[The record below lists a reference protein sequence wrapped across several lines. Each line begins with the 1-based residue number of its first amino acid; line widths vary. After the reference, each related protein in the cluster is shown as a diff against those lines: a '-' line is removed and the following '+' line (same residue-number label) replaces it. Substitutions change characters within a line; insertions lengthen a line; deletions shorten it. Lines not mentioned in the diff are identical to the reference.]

1 MKAETWLPLATLA
14 LGWAGAQLT
23 ELFRDRRISSRERR
37 TRQEAS
43 QRATLLDLPRR
54 AAGAVQPD
62 DGDQRRSPPEL
73 LWRRMTQDQKT
84 EWSAREHQ
92 ARAHLWDLRAKVQL
106 LESRVLDADARH
118 AVAVFVAISQ
128 LAIPWARTP
137 PKRTLWKCPSVTTT
151 RSNGWAS

>member
-43 QRATLLDLPRR
+43 QRATLLDLQDALLELSNQTTAIS
-54 AAGAVQPD
+54 AA
-62 DGDQRRSPPEL
+62 RPPEL

-92 ARAHLWDLRAKVQL
+92 ARAHLWGLRAKVQL

-137 PKRTLWKCPSVTTT
+137 PKRTSWKCPSVTTT

>member
-62 DGDQRRSPPEL
+62 DGDQRRSPPGAAL
-73 LWRRMTQDQKT
+73 
-84 EWSAREHQ
+84 A
-92 ARAHLWDLRAKVQL
+92 AHDPRPEDGMV
-106 LESRVLDADARH
+106 
-118 AVAVFVAISQ
+118 
-128 LAIPWARTP
+128 
-137 PKRTLWKCPSVTTT
+137 CP
-151 RSNGWAS
+151 